1 MTHRG
6 GSCVI
11 QRAGRARAL
20 RAMFLN
26 WGIALPEPSR
36 HAAAQRGCITGS
48 DPSGDGRGEIQRD
61 SVAHRRFCLR
71 IVCECARLQS
81 ACPDGSALR
90 SALWSA
96 DVHSHVAACAL
107 TLHTGYTL
115 TVGTMMIIRGC
126 ENNDCSYYFS
136 PGRRRLAVRPSGAP
150 ARQSRERHQTKPKP
164 IETNEKSSLCF
175 TQSPHLIKG
184 CSDRELAEGRAGER
198 MCECVIGTK
207 KMPPSTRWW

>member
-71 IVCECARLQS
+71 IVCDMRVRSAPSVQS

-136 PGRRRLAVRPSGAP
+136 PGRRRLAVRRPPVRRSGETV
-150 ARQSRERHQTKPKP
+150 AR
-164 IETNEKSSLCF
+164 ET
-175 TQSPHLIKG
+175 
-184 CSDRELAEGRAGER
+184 SDK
-198 MCECVIGTK
+198 T
-207 KMPPSTRWW
+207 